1 MSTERVRLA
10 ESLLS
15 FFELSCSALSETEL
29 RQGLMERLE
38 PHGITHVS
46 AGITADRNRVVK
58 LGSQHRGFGKIN
70 MAWAEGYFG
79 QRLFMNDPILVHS
92 IRAERANY
100 WDRAIDMK
108 KLKKPEQAVFSM
120 AASCGLRDGFLV
132 PLPLFNGDVMVVSFQ
147 GEEIDRHPHVEAALR
162 AFGLYY
168 GTEGQRL
175 ASGSRVKAGAFAS
188 LTTRQ
193 VQVLHLSALGARQ
206 PESADKLGITINTV
220 EYHLKVVRQRL
231 GVRSTTEAVGLIHAA
246 PRNLFTSHGIP

>member
-1 MSTERVRLA
+1 MSTDRVQLA

-15 FFELSCSALSETEL
+15 FFELSCSAISEAEL
-29 RQGLMERLE
+29 QQGLMDRLA
-38 PHGITHVS
+38 PYGVTHVS

-58 LGSQHRGFGKIN
+58 LGSQHRGFGRYN
-70 MAWAEGYFG
+70 VPWAEVYFG
-79 QRLFMNDPILVHS
+79 QRLFLSDPILVHS

-108 KLKKPEQAVFSM
+108 KLRKPEQAVFSM
-120 AASCGLRDGFLV
+120 AAACGLKDGFLV

-147 GEEIDRHPHVEAALR
+147 GPEIDRHPHVEAALR

-193 VQVLHLSALGARQ
+193 VQVLHLSALGSRQ
-206 PESADKLGITINTV
+206 EEIADKLGITINTV
-220 EYHLKVVRQRL
+220 EYHLKIVRQRL

>member
-1 MSTERVRLA
+1 MTTERVRLA

-15 FFELSCSALSETEL
+15 FFELSCSAISEAEL
-29 RQGLMERLE
+29 RQGLMDRLE
-38 PHGITHVS
+38 PHGVTHVS

-58 LGSQHRGFGKIN
+58 LGSGNLGFGKLN
-70 MAWAEGYFG
+70 MAWAEAYFG

-108 KLKKPEQAVFSM
+108 RLRKPEQAVFSM
-120 AASCGLRDGFLV
+120 AADCGIKDGFLV
-132 PLPLFNGDVMVVSFQ
+132 PSALFNGDVMVVSFQ
-147 GEEIDRHPHVEAALR
+147 GERIDRDPHVEAALR

-175 ASGSRVKAGAFAS
+175 ASGSRVKAGAFAG
-188 LTTRQ
+188 LTARQ
-193 VQVLHLSALGARQ
+193 VQVLHLSALGWRQ
-206 PESADKLGITINTV
+206 DDIADKLGITINTV
-220 EYHLKVVRQRL
+220 EYHLKAVRQRL

-246 PRNLFTSHGIP
+246 PRDLFASHGIP

>member
-1 MSTERVRLA
+1 MSTDRVQLA

-15 FFELSCSALSETEL
+15 FFELSCSAISEAEL
-29 RQGLMERLE
+29 QQGLMDRLA
-38 PHGITHVS
+38 PYGVTHVS

-58 LGSQHRGFGKIN
+58 LGSQHRGFGRYN
-70 MAWAEGYFG
+70 VPWAEAYFG
-79 QRLFMNDPILVHS
+79 QRLYMTDPILVHS

-100 WDRAIDMK
+100 WDRAVDMK

-120 AASCGLRDGFLV
+120 AASCGLKDGFLV
-132 PLPLFNGDVMVVSFQ
+132 PVPLFNGDVMVVSFQ
-147 GEEIDRHPHVEAALR
+147 GQEIDRHPHVEAALR

-193 VQVLHLSALGARQ
+193 VQVLHLSALGSRQ
-206 PESADKLGITINTV
+206 EEIADKLGITINTV
-220 EYHLKVVRQRL
+220 EYHLKIVRQRL